1 MKKIIITLIM
11 ALSLTGASAQVGTDF
26 GVNMFM
32 SWGGGVTMYHHM
44 DQTVGPGFS
53 TGAAIGKWI
62 LSPLALRGSFNFMTA
77 PAIGDTTG
85 MHFEPFASAG
95 VEFMWDV
102 NSTFFRIRNWRINA
116 YPMIGL
122 GLFFRGSY
130 SDGIQSYRTDHAI
143 HAMFGLHVPFRL
155 SETFDLFLEYKGYL
169 LDDGFDGGGE
179 TGVRMHSLT
188 SGFNLRFFNSP
199 FNRRTEF
206 ESRNP
211 LEDWF
216 IGFGIGPNYSSFDLF
231 SNPNHGGLKML
242 GVAPEVMFGRNFSNF
257 WSIRFELTGLTAH
270 EIYDTVAEEA
280 GDAYTFSM
288 LHADLMVNLT
298 HVLDFKRGVKWNV
311 LPYLGAGAIWRYGNV
326 NYKMSGDCGVMVRRY
341 IDQMGDFYVDLKY
354 IFVHP
359 SISGGTGPSG
369 IYYGVGFPSLT
380 FGYIHNFGTSSAR
393 YRLPVGSTGN
403 CAY

>member
-1 MKKIIITLIM
+1 MKKIIITFIM
-11 ALSLTGASAQVGTDF
+11 ALTLTSASAQVGTDF

-32 SWGGGVTMYHHM
+32 SWGGGATMYHHQ

-77 PAIGDTTG
+77 PAIADSSY
-85 MHFEPFASAG
+85 FEPFASAG
-95 VEFMWDV
+95 VEFMWDI
-102 NSTFFRIRNWRINA
+102 NSTFFRIRNWRVNA

-130 SDGIQSYRTDHAI
+130 SDGVRSYSTDHAI
-143 HAMFGLHVPFRL
+143 HTMLGLHVPFRL

-188 SGFNLRFFNSP
+188 GGINLRFFNSP

-216 IGFGIGPNYSSFDLF
+216 VGFGIGPNYSSFDLF
-231 SNPNHGGLKML
+231 SNPNHGGMKMI
-242 GVAPEVMFGRNFSNF
+242 GVAPEIMFGRNYSNF
-257 WSIRFELTGLTAH
+257 WTIRFELTGLTAH

-288 LHADLMVNLT
+288 LHADLMVNLS
-298 HVLDFKRGVKWNV
+298 HVLNFKRGVKWNV
-311 LPYLGAGAIWRYGNV
+311 LPYLGAGAIWRYGNI
-326 NYKMSGDCGVMVRRY
+326 NYKMSGDAGIMVRRY
-341 IDQMGDFYVDLKY
+341 IDQTGDLFVDLKY

-359 SISGGTGPSG
+359 SISGGAGPSG

-380 FGYIHNFGTSSAR
+380 VGYIHNFGMSSTR